1 MQGDFSG
8 DSINQTEESA
18 EEVISSIMLEEE
30 PIVAQQI
37 VDLDIKNEATEE
49 STLQTFESTQVNPEV
64 MKIESREREE
74 RLREISIKL
83 RTPSGLTKLED
94 EPAYKRNNIDLE
106 ETAHSSEDEMSHFS
120 LTSDNEDKI
129 ILNDRN
135 SFLHDNVD

>member
-1 MQGDFSG
+1 MR
-8 DSINQTEESA
+8 I
-18 EEVISSIMLEEE
+18 
-30 PIVAQQI
+30 
-37 VDLDIKNEATEE
+37 EA
-49 STLQTFESTQVNPEV
+49 
-64 MKIESREREE
+64 REREE

-106 ETAHSSEDEMSHFS
+106 ETTHSSEDEISHFS

-129 ILNDRN
+129 ILNDKN

>member
-1 MQGDFSG
+1 MNSEQ
-8 DSINQTEESA
+8 
-18 EEVISSIMLEEE
+18 
-30 PIVAQQI
+30 
-37 VDLDIKNEATEE
+37 DIKLVDNKSMRIEA
-49 STLQTFESTQVNPEV
+49 
-64 MKIESREREE
+64 REREE

-106 ETAHSSEDEMSHFS
+106 ETAHSSEDEISHFS

-129 ILNDRN
+129 ILNDKN